1 MIERVSDVN
10 LDYWT
15 IDYGLKFALRNRSP
29 SIISR
34 RKKLIGISMV
44 TTIREGDAV
53 AIQHCAREGAFAI
66 KFEKAELRIS
76 CGTPVALM
84 LRTNYIPFRLVHA
97 MVLRP

>member
-29 SIISR
+29 SITGR

-44 TTIREGDAV
+44 VTIREG
-53 AIQHCAREGAFAI
+53 HCE
-66 KFEKAELRIS
+66 KFWGGGGLN
-76 CGTPVALM
+76 M
-84 LRTNYIPFRLVHA
+84 
-97 MVLRP
+97 